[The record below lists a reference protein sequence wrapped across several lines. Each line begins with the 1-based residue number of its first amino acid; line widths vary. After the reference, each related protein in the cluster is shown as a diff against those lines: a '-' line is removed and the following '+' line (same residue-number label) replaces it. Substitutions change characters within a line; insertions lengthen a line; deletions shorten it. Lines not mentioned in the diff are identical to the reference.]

1 MATITTKDGATI
13 FYKDWGPKNA
23 QPIVFHH
30 GWPLSSDDWDAQMLF
45 FVANGYRVIAHDRPA
60 PMGTA
65 AKDAPAVP
73 SAGTGANPAN
83 IDPGATSNESH
94 GTTPASPR
102 ESSKFPMVTGIQH
115 WSSADS
121 SAVILNLEDEVQYE
135 AHRTGQS

>member
-83 IDPGATSNESH
+83 IDPGATSAAGWDRN
-94 GTTPASPR
+94 
-102 ESSKFPMVTGIQH
+102 SSRWMTRRAPKC
-115 WSSADS
+115 SA
-121 SAVILNLEDEVQYE
+121 N
-135 AHRTGQS
+135 R